1 VQGTDRQDS
10 GQAKRLWGPPDILTA
25 ARVPLAVAFVVVP
38 GALERLVIVLI
49 AAASDLADGYWARR
63 IGGSRLGAAL
73 DPIADKLFM
82 AAGFFVVLVSGTL
95 HPLEI
100 AAVLLRD
107 ILAFLAFVTTA
118 VLGRPATLPARAG
131 GKAVTVI
138 QILILIAFL
147 AESDLLRPLAW
158 AAGAVSVY
166 AIADYT
172 RVGLRGERQ
181 E

>member
-1 VQGTDRQDS
+1 MQGTDHQDS

-38 GALERLVIVLI
+38 GALERLVIVLV
-49 AAASDLADGYWARR
+49 AVASDLADGYWARR
-63 IGGSRLGAAL
+63 IGGSRLGAVL

-107 ILAFLAFVTTA
+107 ISALVAFVTTG
-118 VLGRPATLPARAG
+118 VLGRAATLPARAG

-138 QILILIAFL
+138 QILTLIAFL

-158 AAGAVSVY
+158 ATGAVSVY

-172 RVGLRGERQ
+172 RVGLRAESR